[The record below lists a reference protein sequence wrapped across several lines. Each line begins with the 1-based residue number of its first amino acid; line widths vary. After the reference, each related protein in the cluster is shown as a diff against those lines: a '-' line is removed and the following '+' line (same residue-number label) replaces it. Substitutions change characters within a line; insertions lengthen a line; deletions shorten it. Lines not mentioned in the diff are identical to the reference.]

1 MCCLDWYSAY
11 NCKSTDWQ
19 MSSQEPL
26 LFFGLADSSANC
38 SIKHHVQLSWQTQ
51 DHTETSISDK
61 GRSYGLKGPEIGRI
75 QEVQQ
80 TQGQQGM
87 GRS

>member
-1 MCCLDWYSAY
+1 
-11 NCKSTDWQ
+11 

-26 LFFGLADSSANC
+26 FFFGLTDSSACC
-38 SIKHHVQLSWQTQ
+38 SIKHRVHLSWQTQ

-61 GRSYGLKGPEIGRI
+61 GRNYGLKEPLIGRI
-75 QEVQQ
+75 QEVQS
-80 TQGQQGM
+80 QGQQGM